1 MTAEK
6 ESQTEISEDNK
17 NKSWSSNIQ
26 NIKETK
32 PIVNYQERQ
41 NVTVKDHKTNNATPQ
56 TIIYNVTTKEV
67 YINK

>member
-17 NKSWSSNIQ
+17 NKSWSSNTQ

-41 NVTVKDHKTNNATPQ
+41 M
-56 TIIYNVTTKEV
+56 
-67 YINK
+67 